1 MFGLETFFWMAVV
14 SGLVA
19 IVALDGKTIPRP
31 FAGAGIALMLT
42 NTAVFFHIIPFPS
55 TLFYVIIALVGMWLL
70 EELFR
75 RKWYADRGIRR

>member
-1 MFGLETFFWMAVV
+1 MSFDAFFWMSVI

-19 IVALDGKTIPRP
+19 LIALDGKTIPRP
-31 FAGAGIALMLT
+31 FAGAGIALMAT
-42 NTAVFFHIIPFPS
+42 NAAVYFHIIPFPS

-75 RKWYADRGIRR
+75 RKWYADRNIRR